1 MTITNIINNINKS
14 FANINAVH
22 ISEWKKADEDAK
34 AIWFRMEG
42 EEHADGVR
50 YFNPYGTPEFH
61 PELVKFLD
69 GVGMYLQPNDNGT
82 LMAYEG

>member
-1 MTITNIINNINKS
+1 MTITNIINNINKL
-14 FANINAVH
+14 FPNINAVH
-22 ISEWKKADEDAK
+22 KSEFDGSDENAK

-42 EEHADGVR
+42 EEHGGVR

-61 PELVKFLD
+61 PKLVKSLAE
-69 GVGMYLQPNDNGT
+69 VGMHLEPHDSGT